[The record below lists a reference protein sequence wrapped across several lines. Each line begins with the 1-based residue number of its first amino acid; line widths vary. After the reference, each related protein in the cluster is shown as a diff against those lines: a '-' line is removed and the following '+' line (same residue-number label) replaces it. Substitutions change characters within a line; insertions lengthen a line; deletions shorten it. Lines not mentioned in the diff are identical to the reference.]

1 MFFKDDNGC
10 KIFSPESDVWSAC
23 ITLMHVL
30 EGKYKNDGTL
40 DQVLLYCSYGLTLVV
55 FGLYSLS
62 GFLKMSALNYLR
74 LLLNVKPA

>member
-30 EGKYKNDGTL
+30 EGKYKNDGIL
-40 DQVLLYCSYGLTLVV
+40 DQVLYKYIVV
-55 FGLYSLS
+55 IT
-62 GFLKMSALNYLR
+62 
-74 LLLNVKPA
+74 